1 MAALNNTLLFFVGLA
16 AILVPLLVAWLA
28 GKKFDKKIEEEDKT
42 VVREVKEEEDN
53 VNVVMIG

>member
-16 AILVPLLVAWLA
+16 AILVPLLVGWAA